1 VGVKVKHYKKTWYV
15 FINHNGRRKAK
26 KVGSKLAAEQ
36 VRHEIEAQ
44 LTLGNLGFLKEQG
57 QRPPTFR
64 EYADA
69 WLEDYADRQLKPSTA
84 NFYREYLRMYVL
96 PAFGDSRLDQIR
108 RDAVKRWLAEL
119 AARGLARNTVRLAVS
134 TLRVILNAA
143 IEDSLLAINP
153 AQKLG
158 RLVKVEKLAGE
169 AIALTP
175 EEADRF
181 LRTAKEHCSKHC
193 SLFLTA
199 LRAGL
204 RGGELVA
211 LRWGDFHF
219 GEDARDPNRYL
230 LVQRNYDR
238 HSGRFLTPKSK
249 KPRRVDLSRE
259 LRQVLLELGAQRQ
272 AEAVARGQQS
282 IADDLVFPS
291 ETGTVLA
298 IDNVIR
304 RHLHPLLQRAGV
316 RRIRF
321 HDLRHTFGSLLI
333 RAGAPLTYVRD
344 QMGHSSIQIT
354 VDTYGHMIPGADIM
368 FMDRLDQQ
376 ADLAVRIRN
385 PGATWGQTASGGT
398 TQVIE
403 RIGVSDGIRTRDVQ
417 IHSLALYQAELRSP
431 PKNRGPNSVL
441 YFITPFHDAVNGG

>member
-1 VGVKVKHYKKTWYV
+1 
-15 FINHNGRRKAK
+15 
-26 KVGSKLAAEQ
+26 
-36 VRHEIEAQ
+36 
-44 LTLGNLGFLKEQG
+44 
-57 QRPPTFR
+57 
-64 EYADA
+64 
-69 WLEDYADRQLKPSTA
+69 
-84 NFYREYLRMYVL
+84 
-96 PAFGDSRLDQIR
+96 
-108 RDAVKRWLAEL
+108 VKRWLADL
-119 AARGLARNTVRLAVS
+119 AARGLARNTVRLAIS

-143 IEDSLLAINP
+143 IEDELLETNP

-158 RLVKVEKLAGE
+158 RLVRVEKLAGE

-181 LRTAKEHCSKHC
+181 LRTAKEYCPKHYP
-193 SLFLTA
+193 LFLTA

-204 RGGELVA
+204 RAGELVA
-211 LRWGDFHF
+211 VHWGDFQF
-219 GEDARDPNRYL
+219 GRDAQDPNRYL

-238 HSGRFLTPKSK
+238 HSGRFVTPKSK
-249 KPRRVDLSRE
+249 KPRRVDLSGQ
-259 LRQVLLELGAQRQ
+259 LRQVLLELRDQRQ
-272 AEAVARGQQS
+272 VESVAKGHES

-291 ETGTVLA
+291 ETGTVLL
-298 IDNVIR
+298 IDNVSR
-304 RHLHPLLQRAGV
+304 RHLHPLVKRAGV

-368 FMDRLDQQ
+368 YMDRLDRPP
-376 ADLAVRIRN
+376 DPPPIRN
-385 PGATWGQTASGGT
+385 PGATWDQGGRGVT
-398 TQVIE
+398 TQTIE

-431 PKNRGPNSVL
+431 PRNCG
-441 YFITPFHDAVNGG
+441 